1 MFKRLEEML
10 AHDPKNSRNLQE
22 NALFEPSR
30 EPSLVRDL
38 PVGLPDDPV
47 DRAIQV
53 FCRMALLFECG
64 LMLESDG
71 AGKWTPRALFRK
83 GQARPMRSDLPSITL
98 PKVSPLQALKAPS
111 TSFLQNLDLAD
122 LDPEG
127 RCGAY
132 LMQPTPEF
140 AFVVFSAL
148 PDLWLK
154 DHLNRVISSLA
165 DSFSQ

>member
-1 MFKRLEEML
+1 MFKRLEEIL
-10 AHDPKNSRNLQE
+10 AHDPKNSRKVQE
-22 NALFEPSR
+22 NSLFEPSR
-30 EPSLVRDL
+30 DPSLVRDL
-38 PVGLPDDPV
+38 PVGLPEDGV

-53 FCRMALLFECG
+53 FCRLALMFEAG
-64 LMLESDG
+64 LMLENEG
-71 AGKWTPRALFRK
+71 TGKWTPRALFRH
-83 GQARPMRSDLPSITL
+83 GQARPLRPDLPGVSL
-98 PKVSPLQALKAPS
+98 PKVAPLQALKAPS
-111 TSFLQNLDLAD
+111 TSLLQSLDLAD

-140 AFVVFSAL
+140 AFVVFSTL

-154 DHLNRVISSLA
+154 DHLNRVISALA